1 VRPLRWL
8 GIVAG
13 TLTIGVLGFQGVAGA
28 AGYPGPITGSV
39 TETVGATFGGSWC
52 NFAPGASVTFVV
64 NGSADGPVL
73 IADSKGCVTF
83 TASVTDPHLAVNG
96 GTPIPAVFGAN
107 TIAGTGAAAGGG
119 SVTNTE
125 TVTIVQGAAP
135 ATTPTSTSSS
145 SSGLAFTGADVAGLV
160 IGAAVLLALGFG
172 FVTVSRRRKAPSSTE

>member
-1 VRPLRWL
+1 
-8 GIVAG
+8 
-13 TLTIGVLGFQGVAGA
+13 
-28 AGYPGPITGSV
+28 V

-64 NGSADGPVL
+64 NGSADGPAL

-96 GTPIPAVFGAN
+96 GTPIPAHFGPGN

-125 TVTIVQGAAP
+125 FVTIVQTAAP

>member
-1 VRPLRWL
+1 
-8 GIVAG
+8 
-13 TLTIGVLGFQGVAGA
+13 
-28 AGYPGPITGSV
+28 
-39 TETVGATFGGSWC
+39 
-52 NFAPGASVTFVV
+52 VTFTV

-125 TVTIVQGAAP
+125 TVTIVSTAAP
-135 ATTPTSTSSS
+135 ATTPTSTSS